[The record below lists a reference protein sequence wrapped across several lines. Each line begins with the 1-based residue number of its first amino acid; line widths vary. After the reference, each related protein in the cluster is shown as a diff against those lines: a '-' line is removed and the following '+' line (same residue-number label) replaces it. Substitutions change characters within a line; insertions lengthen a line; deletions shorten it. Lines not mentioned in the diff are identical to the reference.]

1 MLRGNLATRPFYNE
15 RLVTLVLVL
24 VALGALAASIVN
36 GRTLIELS
44 QQRAA
49 LGSKIDANERQVAQ
63 IRHDAEAVQRT
74 VDRAHLQTLAAQT
87 HEAND
92 LIDQRTFS
100 WTTLFGVIEKT
111 LPIDVR
117 LVAVAPKIEKDNTL
131 ITMIV
136 VARKPEALADFVAA
150 LEGPAAGGT
159 FYDVLKHADQRSDDG
174 TINATIE
181 AYYLPPSGSLASTT
195 RDAGSGRGNLKGS
208 SRDTSANGAAKIR
221 GGRP

>member
-15 RLVTLVLVL
+15 RLVALVLVL
-24 VALGALAASIVN
+24 VGLIALAASAFN
-36 GRTLIELS
+36 ARTLLDLS
-44 QQRAA
+44 RQRAA
-49 LGSKIDANERQVAQ
+49 LGSKIDANEKQVAE
-63 IRHDAEAVQRT
+63 IRHEADAVQRT
-74 VDRAHLQTLAAQT
+74 VDRKHLETLVSAT

-117 LVAVAPKIEKDNTL
+117 LVAVAPKIDKDNTL

-150 LEGPAAGGT
+150 LEGPAAAGT
-159 FYDVLKHADQRSDDG
+159 FYDVIKHADQRNDDG
-174 TINATIE
+174 TMDATIE
-181 AYYLPPSGSLASTT
+181 AYYLPPTGSLGSTT
-195 RDAGSGRGNLKGS
+195 RENGKGRGGAAG
-208 SRDTSANGAAKIR
+208 SRDTSGKTKA
-221 GGRP
+221 GGTRP

>member
-1 MLRGNLATRPFYNE
+1 MLKGNLATRPFYNE

-24 VALGALAASIVN
+24 VALVALVASAFN
-36 GRTLIELS
+36 ARALFALS
-44 QQRAA
+44 HQRAA
-49 LGSKIDANERQVAQ
+49 LGSRIDANEQQAAQ

-74 VDRAHLQTLAAQT
+74 VDRRHLDTLVAET

-117 LVAVAPKIEKDNTL
+117 LVAVSPKIDKDNTL

-136 VARKPEALADFVAA
+136 VARREDALAEFVSA
-150 LEGPAAGGT
+150 LEGPASHGT
-159 FYDVLKHADQRSDDG
+159 FYDVLKHADQRNDDG
-174 TINATIE
+174 TYNATIQ
-181 AYYLPPSGSLASTT
+181 AYYLPPEGSLTSMNRGSGTASRGSG
-195 RDAGSGRGNLKGS
+195 RDAGNKTGEQ
-208 SRDTSANGAAKIR
+208 
-221 GGRP
+221 RP